1 MIIKKREKLKIIHEQ
16 KKRKGQT
23 ASDTKQNIGAIFVF
37 KFSMYIDNNEIMK
50 MLYPFKEKLWSNT
63 R

>member
-1 MIIKKREKLKIIHEQ
+1 MNSERR
-16 KKRKGQT
+16 KRKGQT

-50 MLYPFKEKLWSNT
+50 MLYPFDPKFKEKLWSNT

>member
-1 MIIKKREKLKIIHEQ
+1 MNSERR
-16 KKRKGQT
+16 KRKGQT

-37 KFSMYIDNNEIMK
+37 KFSMYIDNNDSK
-50 MLYPFKEKLWSNT
+50 FKEKLWSNT